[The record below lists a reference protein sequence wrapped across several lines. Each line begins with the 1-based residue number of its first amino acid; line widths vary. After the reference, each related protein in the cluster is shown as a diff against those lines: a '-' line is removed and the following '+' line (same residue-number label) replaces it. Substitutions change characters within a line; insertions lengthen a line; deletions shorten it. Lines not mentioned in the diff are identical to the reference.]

1 MKKIIFSMSA
11 LLMMVSCMNENET
24 TPVVTGDK
32 ISYFTAGFEAA
43 EADDAEDAPE
53 SKTILNKDNNFA
65 VTWVAEDPVT
75 ISDGSQ
81 SYLFKAVSTGLT
93 TTLSPVEASLELPAG
108 KTYYAHYPSDANSTW
123 NGSKVTFTT
132 PSVVTPNYGTFP
144 YNASVAATNSSDFT
158 FKNVGA
164 LIRFRVNRS
173 NVTKVVFEAAGGE
186 YLAGE
191 VTVDCANPADI
202 AVTPGK
208 GSTSV
213 TVNGTLASN
222 QDYYIPVLP
231 VTFSKGLTV
240 TIYLSNTKIH
250 TEPVYFTRT
259 TQSFTLSRSSRVE
272 MGYLTLYDP
281 NDTDTFIPDEAYTPL
296 PPRGS
301 VIDSTAPGGYY
312 FPLACGIDVAGA
324 DLETDGTKTWRD
336 YCDPDKVLTKNP
348 TTGEIAPVNPCPAGW
363 SLPTS
368 AQLTALIADNVID
381 KTVTNNPGYDYFYW
395 KMRNG
400 ERSNG
405 DIFGAL
411 YDLVEVR
418 VLSCETYPGK
428 DNQIYRLQ
436 VNRSS
441 TPSLKIS
448 NTGVTTTV
456 NASTSTENYKSI
468 LRCVRQ
474 AAN

>member
-32 ISYFTAGFEAA
+32 ISYFTAGFETA
-43 EADDAEDAPE
+43 EADEAEEAAE

-81 SYLFKAVSTGLT
+81 SYLFKADSEGLT
-93 TTLSPVEASLELPAG
+93 TTLSPVDASLELPSG
-108 KTYYAHYPSDANSTW
+108 KTYYAHYPSDANAEW

-132 PSVVTPNYGTFP
+132 PAEFTPNYGTFP

-202 AVTPGK
+202 TVTPGK

-213 TVNGTLASN
+213 TVNGTLTSN
-222 QDYYIPVLP
+222 QDYFIPVLP

-240 TIYLSNTKIH
+240 TIYLANTQIH

-272 MGYLTLYDP
+272 MGFITRYPDQTIL
-281 NDTDTFIPDEAYTPL
+281 IPDSEYKPL

-301 VIDSTAPGGYY
+301 VIDASAPGGYY
-312 FPLACGIDVAGA
+312 FPLVGGIDVAGELVL
-324 DLETDGTKTWRD
+324 DPFTNPEHQQLTYNT
-336 YCDPDKVLTKNP
+336 YCRENGQFK
-348 TTGEIAPVNPCPAGW
+348 NPCPEGW
-363 SLPTS
+363 SLPTVAQIDYMVDPDNHVFTLNPS
-368 AQLTALIADNVID
+368 ASN
-381 KTVTNNPGYDYFYW
+381 KPGDDYLYW
-395 KMRNG
+395 HMRTG

-405 DIFGAL
+405 DIWGATRTNPN
-411 YDLVEVR
+411 VF
-418 VLSCETYPGK
+418 VLSNEMRNSTDVWLMK
-428 DNQIYRLQ
+428 
-436 VNRSS
+436 VNRPSS
-441 TPSLKIS
+441 NP
-448 NTGVTTTV
+448 TV
-456 NASTSTENYKSI
+456 GKSSVSIDRTFKYGNNPQYYI

>member
-32 ISYFTAGFEAA
+32 ISYFTAGFETA
-43 EADDAEDAPE
+43 EADDAEEAAD

-75 ISDGSQ
+75 ISDGSH
-81 SYLFKAVSTGLT
+81 SYLFKADSEGAT
-93 TTLSPVEASLELPAG
+93 TTLSPVETSLELPSG
-108 KTYYAHYPSDANSTW
+108 KTYYAHYPSDANAEW

-132 PSVVTPNYGTFP
+132 PAEFTPNYGTFP

-158 FKNVGA
+158 FKNIGA

-202 AVTPGK
+202 TVTPGK

-213 TVNGTLASN
+213 TVNGTLTSN
-222 QDYYIPVLP
+222 QDYFIPVLP
-231 VTFSKGLTV
+231 VNFSKGLTV
-240 TIYLSNTKIH
+240 TIYLATN
-250 TEPVYFTRT
+250 VYHTRT
-259 TQSFTLSRSSRVE
+259 TQPFTLARSSRIE
-272 MGYLTLYDP
+272 MGYITRYPDQTTL
-281 NDTDTFIPDEAYTPL
+281 IPDSEYKPL

-301 VIDSTAPGGYY
+301 VIDASAPGGYY
-312 FPLACGIDVAGA
+312 FPLVGGIDVAGELVL
-324 DLETDGTKTWRD
+324 DPFTNTEHQQLTYNT
-336 YCDPDKVLTKNP
+336 YCRENGQFK
-348 TTGEIAPVNPCPAGW
+348 NPCPEGW
-363 SLPTS
+363 SLPTK
-368 AQLTALIADNVID
+368 AQLDYLVNPKNGAFTLD
-381 KTVTNNPGYDYFYW
+381 KTASNNPGDDYIYW
-395 KMRNG
+395 HMRTG

-405 DIFGAL
+405 DIWGATRT
-411 YDLVEVR
+411 YPTVF
-418 VLSCETYPGK
+418 VLSNELRQA
-428 DNQIYRLQ
+428 DQ
-436 VNRSS
+436 VWLMKVVRSS
-441 TPSLKIS
+441 GELSIS
-448 NTGVTTTV
+448 SSSVSIDRTFKY
-456 NASTSTENYKSI
+456 SSNYYI

>member
-32 ISYFTAGFEAA
+32 ISYFTAGFETS
-43 EADDAEDAPE
+43 EADDAEEAAD

-75 ISDGSQ
+75 ISDGSH
-81 SYLFKAVSTGLT
+81 SYLFKADSEGAT
-93 TTLSPVEASLELPAG
+93 TTLSPVETSLELPSG
-108 KTYYAHYPSDANSTW
+108 KTYYAHYPSDADAVW
-123 NGSKVTFTT
+123 NGGKVTFTT
-132 PSVVTPNYGTFP
+132 PAEFTPNYGTFP

-158 FKNVGA
+158 FKNIGA

-202 AVTPGK
+202 TVTPGK

-213 TVNGTLASN
+213 TVNGTLTSN
-222 QDYYIPVLP
+222 QDYFIPVLP
-231 VTFSKGLTV
+231 VNFSKGLTV
-240 TIYLSNTKIH
+240 TIYLSTN
-250 TEPVYFTRT
+250 VYHTRT
-259 TQSFTLSRSSRVE
+259 TQPFTLARSSRIE
-272 MGYLTLYDP
+272 MGYITRYPDQTTL
-281 NDTDTFIPDEAYTPL
+281 IPDSEYKPL

-301 VIDSTAPGGYY
+301 VIDASAPGGYY
-312 FPLACGIDVAGA
+312 FPLVGGIDVAGELVL
-324 DLETDGTKTWRD
+324 DPFTNTTDQAYTYQT
-336 YCDPDKVLTKNP
+336 YCMENGSYK
-348 TTGEIAPVNPCPAGW
+348 NPCPEGW
-363 SLPTS
+363 NLPTKV
-368 AQLTALIADNVID
+368 QLDYIVNPDNGAFTLDSTAS
-381 KTVTNNPGYDYFYW
+381 NNPGDDYIYW
-395 KMRNG
+395 HMRTG

-405 DIFGAL
+405 DIWGAT
-411 YDLVEVR
+411 R
-418 VLSCETYPGK
+418 TYPTVYVLTNEMRTA
-428 DNQIYRLQ
+428 DQ
-436 VNRSS
+436 VWLMKIVRSS
-441 TPSLKIS
+441 GELSVAPSSVAITRAFKYS
-448 NTGVTTTV
+448 N
-456 NASTSTENYKSI
+456 NFYI

>member
-1 MKKIIFSMSA
+1 MV
-11 LLMMVSCMNENET
+11 VSCMNEKET
-24 TPVVTGDK
+24 TPVLTGET
-32 ISYFTAGFEAA
+32 ISCFTAGFEGQ
-43 EADDAEDAPE
+43 EAVEE
-53 SKTILNKDNNFA
+53 IGEQTKTVLNTSA
-65 VTWVAEDPVT
+65 WTVSWEAEDPVT
-75 ISDGSQ
+75 ISDGSE
-81 SYLFKAVSTGLT
+81 SYLFKAASAGLK
-93 TTLSPVEASLELPAG
+93 TTLSPVEASLELPVG
-108 KTYYAHYPSDANSTW
+108 KTYYAHYPSDANCIW

-144 YNASVAATNSSDFT
+144 YNASVAVTNSSDFT

-191 VTVDCANPADI
+191 VTVDCANPSEI
-202 AVTPGK
+202 VVTPGK

-213 TVNGTLASN
+213 TVNGTLASK

-240 TIYLSNTKIH
+240 TIYLTNTQIH
-250 TEPVYFTRT
+250 KEPVYFTRT

-281 NDTDTFIPDEAYTPL
+281 NDTETFIPDEAYTPL

-301 VIDSTAPGGYY
+301 VIDASAPGGYY
-312 FPLACGIDVAGA
+312 FPLVGGIDVAGELVLDPFTNA
-324 DLETDGTKTWRD
+324 AHQQLTYNT
-336 YCDPDKVLTKNP
+336 YCRENDQFK
-348 TTGEIAPVNPCPAGW
+348 NPCPEGW
-363 SLPTS
+363 SLPTVAQIDYMVNPDNHVFTLDPS
-368 AQLTALIADNVID
+368 AS
-381 KTVTNNPGYDYFYW
+381 NNPGDDYLYW
-395 KMRNG
+395 HMRTG

-405 DIFGAL
+405 DIWGATKTNPN
-411 YDLVEVR
+411 VF
-418 VLSCETYPGK
+418 VLSNEMRNSTDVWLMK
-428 DNQIYRLQ
+428 
-436 VNRSS
+436 VNRPSS
-441 TPSLKIS
+441 NP
-448 NTGVTTTV
+448 TV
-456 NASTSTENYKSI
+456 AKSSVSIDRTFKYGNNPQYYI

>member
-1 MKKIIFSMSA
+1 MI
-11 LLMMVSCMNENET
+11 VSCLNENET
-24 TPVVTGDK
+24 APVITGDT
-32 ISYFTAGFEAA
+32 ISCFTAGFEGQ
-43 EADDAEDAPE
+43 EAVEEVMDET
-53 SKTILNKDNNFA
+53 KTVLNASDWA
-65 VTWVAEDPVT
+65 VSWVADDPVT

-81 SYLFKAVSTGLT
+81 SYLFKAASEGLT

-108 KTYYAHYPSDANSTW
+108 KTYYAHYPSDANATW

-191 VTVDCANPADI
+191 ITVDCENPADVT
-202 AVTPGK
+202 VTPGK
-208 GSTSV
+208 GSKSV
-213 TVNGTLASN
+213 TVNGTLTSN
-222 QDYYIPVLP
+222 QDYFIPVLP

-240 TIYLSNTKIH
+240 TIYLATN
-250 TEPVYFTRT
+250 VYHTRT
-259 TQSFTLSRSSRVE
+259 TQPFTLARSSRVE
-272 MGYLTLYDP
+272 MGYITRYPDQSTL
-281 NDTDTFIPDEAYTPL
+281 IPDSEYKPL

-301 VIDSTAPGGYY
+301 VIDATAPGGYY
-312 FPLACGIDVAGA
+312 YPLLCGIDVAGA

-336 YCDPDKVLTKNP
+336 YCDPDKTLTKNP
-348 TTGEIAPVNPCPAGW
+348 AIGETAPVNPCPAGW
-363 SLPTS
+363 ALPTS
-368 AQLTALIADNVID
+368 AQFTAMMADNVID
-381 KTVTNNPGYDYFYW
+381 KTASNNPGYDYFYW
-395 KMRNG
+395 KMRDG

-411 YDLVEVR
+411 YNLVEVR

-428 DNQIYRLQ
+428 DNQIYRMQ

-441 TPSLKIS
+441 SPSLKLS
-448 NTGVTTTV
+448 NTAVSTTV
-456 NASTSTENYKSI
+456 NAYTSTDNYKNI

-474 AAN
+474 AQ

>member
-32 ISYFTAGFEAA
+32 ISYFTAGFETA
-43 EADDAEDAPE
+43 EADDAEEAAD

-75 ISDGSQ
+75 ISDGSH
-81 SYLFKAVSTGLT
+81 SYLFKADSEGAT
-93 TTLSPVEASLELPAG
+93 TTLSPVETSLELPSG
-108 KTYYAHYPSDANSTW
+108 KTYYAHYPSDADAVW

-132 PSVVTPNYGTFP
+132 PAEFTPNYGTFP

-158 FKNVGA
+158 FKNIGA

-202 AVTPGK
+202 TVTPGK

-213 TVNGTLASN
+213 TVNGTLTSN
-222 QDYYIPVLP
+222 QDYFIPVLP
-231 VTFSKGLTV
+231 LNFSKGLTV
-240 TIYLSNTKIH
+240 TIYLSTN
-250 TEPVYFTRT
+250 VYHTRT
-259 TQSFTLSRSSRVE
+259 TQPFTLARSSRIE
-272 MGYLTLYDP
+272 MGYITRYPDQTTL
-281 NDTDTFIPDEAYTPL
+281 IPDSEYKPL

-301 VIDSTAPGGYY
+301 VIDASAPGGYY
-312 FPLACGIDVAGA
+312 FPLVGGIDVAGELVL
-324 DLETDGTKTWRD
+324 DPFTNTEHQQLTYNT
-336 YCDPDKVLTKNP
+336 YCRENGQFK
-348 TTGEIAPVNPCPAGW
+348 NPCPEGW
-363 SLPTS
+363 SLPTK
-368 AQLTALIADNVID
+368 AQLDYLVNPENGAFTLD
-381 KTVTNNPGYDYFYW
+381 KTASNNPGDDYIYW
-395 KMRNG
+395 HMRTG

-405 DIFGAL
+405 DIWGATRT
-411 YDLVEVR
+411 YPTVF
-418 VLSCETYPGK
+418 VLSNELRQA
-428 DNQIYRLQ
+428 DQ
-436 VNRSS
+436 VWLMKVVRSS
-441 TPSLKIS
+441 GELSIS
-448 NTGVTTTV
+448 SSSVSIDRTFKYSN
-456 NASTSTENYKSI
+456 NYYI

>member
-1 MKKIIFSMSA
+1 
-11 LLMMVSCMNENET
+11 MNEKET
-24 TPVVTGDK
+24 TPVLTGET
-32 ISYFTAGFEAA
+32 ISCFTAGFEGQ
-43 EADDAEDAPE
+43 EAVEE
-53 SKTILNKDNNFA
+53 IGEQTKTVLNTSA
-65 VTWVAEDPVT
+65 WTVSWEAEDPVT
-75 ISDGSQ
+75 ISDGSE
-81 SYLFKAVSTGLT
+81 SYLFKAASAGLK
-93 TTLSPVEASLELPAG
+93 TTLSPVEASLELPVG
-108 KTYYAHYPSDANSTW
+108 KTYYAHYPSDANCIW

-144 YNASVAATNSSDFT
+144 YNASVAVTNSSDFT

-191 VTVDCANPADI
+191 VTVDCTNPADVT
-202 AVTPGK
+202 VTPGK

-213 TVNGTLASN
+213 TVNGTLTSN

-240 TIYLSNTKIH
+240 TIYLSTN
-250 TEPVYFTRT
+250 VYHTRT
-259 TQSFTLSRSSRVE
+259 TQPFTLARSSRVE
-272 MGYLTLYDP
+272 MGYITRYPDQTTL
-281 NDTDTFIPDEAYTPL
+281 IPDSEYKPL

-301 VIDSTAPGGYY
+301 VIDASAPGGYY

-348 TTGEIAPVNPCPAGW
+348 TTGEIAPVNPCPTGW

-381 KTVTNNPGYDYFYW
+381 TNAKKDPGYDYFYW

-411 YDLVEVR
+411 VNLVEVR

-441 TPSLKIS
+441 SPSLKIS
-448 NTGVTTTV
+448 NTSVTTTV
-456 NASTSTENYKSI
+456 NASTSTDNYKSI

>member
-32 ISYFTAGFEAA
+32 ISYFTAGFETA
-43 EADDAEDAPE
+43 EADDAEEAAD

-75 ISDGSQ
+75 ISDGSH
-81 SYLFKAVSTGLT
+81 SYLFKADSEGAT
-93 TTLSPVEASLELPAG
+93 TTLSPVETSLELPSG
-108 KTYYAHYPSDANSTW
+108 KTYYAHYPSDADAVW

-132 PSVVTPNYGTFP
+132 PAEFTPNYGTFP

-158 FKNVGA
+158 FKNIGA

-202 AVTPGK
+202 TVTPGK

-213 TVNGTLASN
+213 TVNGTLTSN
-222 QDYYIPVLP
+222 QDYFIPVLP
-231 VTFSKGLTV
+231 LNFSKGLTV
-240 TIYLSNTKIH
+240 TIYLSTN
-250 TEPVYFTRT
+250 VYHTRT
-259 TQSFTLSRSSRVE
+259 TQPFTLARSSRIE
-272 MGYLTLYDP
+272 MGYITRYPDQTTL
-281 NDTDTFIPDEAYTPL
+281 IPDSEYKPL

-301 VIDSTAPGGYY
+301 VIDASAPGGYY
-312 FPLACGIDVAGA
+312 FPLVGGIDVAGELVL
-324 DLETDGTKTWRD
+324 DPFTNTEHQQLTYNT
-336 YCDPDKVLTKNP
+336 YCRENGQFK
-348 TTGEIAPVNPCPAGW
+348 NPCPEGW
-363 SLPTS
+363 SLPTK
-368 AQLTALIADNVID
+368 AQLDYLVNPKNGAFTLD
-381 KTVTNNPGYDYFYW
+381 KTASNNPGDDYIYW
-395 KMRNG
+395 HMRTG

-405 DIFGAL
+405 DIWGATRT
-411 YDLVEVR
+411 YPTVF
-418 VLSCETYPGK
+418 VLSNELRQA
-428 DNQIYRLQ
+428 DQ
-436 VNRSS
+436 VWLMKVVRSS
-441 TPSLKIS
+441 GELSIS
-448 NTGVTTTV
+448 SSSVSIDRTFKY
-456 NASTSTENYKSI
+456 SSNYYI

>member
-32 ISYFTAGFEAA
+32 ISYFTAGFETA
-43 EADDAEDAPE
+43 EADDAEEAAD

-75 ISDGSQ
+75 ISDGSH
-81 SYLFKAVSTGLT
+81 SYLFKADSEGAT
-93 TTLSPVEASLELPAG
+93 TTLSPVETSLELPSG
-108 KTYYAHYPSDANSTW
+108 KTYYAHYPSDADAVW
-123 NGSKVTFTT
+123 NGGKVTFTT
-132 PSVVTPNYGTFP
+132 PAEFTPNYGTFP

-158 FKNVGA
+158 FKNIGA

-202 AVTPGK
+202 TVTPGK

-213 TVNGTLASN
+213 TVNGTLTSN
-222 QDYYIPVLP
+222 QDYFIPVLP
-231 VTFSKGLTV
+231 VNFSKGLTV
-240 TIYLSNTKIH
+240 TIYLSTN
-250 TEPVYFTRT
+250 VYHTRT
-259 TQSFTLSRSSRVE
+259 TQPFTLARSSRIE
-272 MGYLTLYDP
+272 MGYITRYPDQTTL
-281 NDTDTFIPDEAYTPL
+281 IPDSEYKPL

-301 VIDSTAPGGYY
+301 VIDASAPGGYY
-312 FPLACGIDVAGA
+312 FPLVGGIDVAGELVL
-324 DLETDGTKTWRD
+324 DPFTNTEHQQLTYNT
-336 YCDPDKVLTKNP
+336 YCRENGQFK
-348 TTGEIAPVNPCPAGW
+348 NPCPEGW
-363 SLPTS
+363 SLPTK
-368 AQLTALIADNVID
+368 AQLDYLVNPKNGAFTLD
-381 KTVTNNPGYDYFYW
+381 KTASNNPGDDYIYW
-395 KMRNG
+395 HMRTG

-405 DIFGAL
+405 DIWGATRT
-411 YDLVEVR
+411 YPTVF
-418 VLSCETYPGK
+418 VLSNELRQA
-428 DNQIYRLQ
+428 DQ
-436 VNRSS
+436 VWLMKVVRSS
-441 TPSLKIS
+441 GELSIS
-448 NTGVTTTV
+448 SSSVSIDRTFKY
-456 NASTSTENYKSI
+456 SSNYYI

>member
-1 MKKIIFSMSA
+1 MKKIIIPISA
-11 LLMMVSCMNENET
+11 LLMTVSCMNEKET
-24 TPVVTGDK
+24 APVVTGET
-32 ISYFTAGFEAA
+32 ISYFTAGFEMEEPA
-43 EADDAEDAPE
+43 EAIEEDT
-53 SKTILNKDNNFA
+53 KTILNTTDWS
-65 VTWVAEDPVT
+65 VSWVAEDPVT

-81 SYLFKAVSTGLT
+81 SYLFKADSEGAT
-93 TTLSPVEASLELPAG
+93 TTLSPVETSLELPSG

-173 NVTKVVFEAAGGE
+173 NVTKVIFEAAGGE

-191 VTVDCANPADI
+191 VTVDCANPSDI
-202 AVTPGK
+202 TVTPRK

-213 TVNGTLASN
+213 TVNGTLAPN

-240 TIYLSNTKIH
+240 TIYLSTN
-250 TEPVYFTRT
+250 VYHTRT
-259 TQSFTLSRSSRVE
+259 TQPFTLARSSRIE
-272 MGYLTLYDP
+272 MGYITRYPDQTTL
-281 NDTDTFIPDEAYTPL
+281 IPDSEYKPL

-301 VIDSTAPGGYY
+301 VIDASAPGGYY
-312 FPLACGIDVAGA
+312 FPLVGGIDVAGA
-324 DLETDGTKTWRD
+324 LVLDPFTNSEHQALTYNT
-336 YCDPDKVLTKNP
+336 YCRENGQFK
-348 TTGEIAPVNPCPAGW
+348 NPCPEGW
-363 SLPTS
+363 SLPTK
-368 AQLTALIADNVID
+368 AQLDYLVDPENGAFTLDNTAS
-381 KTVTNNPGYDYFYW
+381 NNPGDDYIYW
-395 KMRNG
+395 HMRTG

-405 DIFGAL
+405 DIWGATRT
-411 YDLVEVR
+411 YPTVY
-418 VLSCETYPGK
+418 VLSNELRAA
-428 DNQIYRLQ
+428 DQ
-436 VNRSS
+436 VWLMKVVRSS
-441 TPSLKIS
+441 GELSIS
-448 NTGVTTTV
+448 SSSVSIDRTFKY
-456 NASTSTENYKSI
+456 SSNYYI

>member
-1 MKKIIFSMSA
+1 
-11 LLMMVSCMNENET
+11 MNEKET
-24 TPVVTGDK
+24 TPVLTGET
-32 ISYFTAGFEAA
+32 ISCFTAGFEGQ
-43 EADDAEDAPE
+43 EAVEE
-53 SKTILNKDNNFA
+53 IGEQTKTVLNTSEWT
-65 VTWVAEDPVT
+65 VSWEAEDPVT
-75 ISDGSQ
+75 ISDGSE
-81 SYLFKAVSTGLT
+81 SYLFKAASAGLK
-93 TTLSPVEASLELPAG
+93 TTLSPVEASLELPVG
-108 KTYYAHYPSDANSTW
+108 KTYYAHYPSDANCIW

-144 YNASVAATNSSDFT
+144 YNASVAVTNSSDFT

-191 VTVDCANPADI
+191 VTVDCANPSEI
-202 AVTPGK
+202 VVTPGK

-213 TVNGTLASN
+213 TVNGTLASK

-240 TIYLSNTKIH
+240 TIYLTNTQIH
-250 TEPVYFTRT
+250 KEPVYFTRT

-281 NDTDTFIPDEAYTPL
+281 NDTETFIPDEAYTPL

-301 VIDSTAPGGYY
+301 VIDASAPGGYY
-312 FPLACGIDVAGA
+312 FPLVGGIDVAGELVLDPFTNSEHQA
-324 DLETDGTKTWRD
+324 LTYNT
-336 YCDPDKVLTKNP
+336 YCRVNDQFK
-348 TTGEIAPVNPCPAGW
+348 NPCPEGW
-363 SLPTS
+363 SLPTK
-368 AQLTALIADNVID
+368 AQLDYLVDPKNGAFTLD
-381 KTVTNNPGYDYFYW
+381 KTASNDPGDDYIYW
-395 KMRNG
+395 HMRTG

-405 DIFGAL
+405 DIWGATRT
-411 YDLVEVR
+411 YTTVF
-418 VLSCETYPGK
+418 VLSNELRQA
-428 DNQIYRLQ
+428 DQ
-436 VNRSS
+436 VLLMKVVRSS
-441 TPSLKIS
+441 GELSIS
-448 NTGVTTTV
+448 SSSVSIDRTFKYN
-456 NASTSTENYKSI
+456 SNYYI

>member
-32 ISYFTAGFEAA
+32 ISYFTAGFETA
-43 EADDAEDAPE
+43 EADEAEEAAE

-81 SYLFKAVSTGLT
+81 SYLFKADSEGPT
-93 TTLSPVEASLELPAG
+93 TTLSPVDASLELPSG
-108 KTYYAHYPSDANSTW
+108 KTYYAHYPSDADAVW

-132 PSVVTPNYGTFP
+132 PSEVTPNYGTFP

-202 AVTPGK
+202 TVTPGK

-213 TVNGTLASN
+213 TVNGTLSSN
-222 QDYYIPVLP
+222 EDYYIPVLP
-231 VTFSKGLTV
+231 VNFSKGLTV
-240 TIYLSNTKIH
+240 TIYLSTN
-250 TEPVYFTRT
+250 VYHTRT
-259 TQSFTLSRSSRVE
+259 TQPFTLARSSRIE
-272 MGYLTLYDP
+272 MGYITRYPDQTTL
-281 NDTDTFIPDEAYTPL
+281 IPDSEYKPL

-301 VIDSTAPGGYY
+301 VIDASAPGGYY
-312 FPLACGIDVAGA
+312 FPLVGGIDVAGELVL
-324 DLETDGTKTWRD
+324 DPFTNTEHQQLTYNT
-336 YCDPDKVLTKNP
+336 YCRENGQFK
-348 TTGEIAPVNPCPAGW
+348 NPCPEGW
-363 SLPTS
+363 SLPTK
-368 AQLTALIADNVID
+368 AQLDYLVNPKNGAFTLD
-381 KTVTNNPGYDYFYW
+381 KTASNNPGDDYIYW
-395 KMRNG
+395 HMRTG

-405 DIFGAL
+405 DIWGATRT
-411 YDLVEVR
+411 YPTVF
-418 VLSCETYPGK
+418 VLSNELRQA
-428 DNQIYRLQ
+428 DQ
-436 VNRSS
+436 VWLMKVVRSS
-441 TPSLKIS
+441 GELSIS
-448 NTGVTTTV
+448 SSSVSIDRTFKY
-456 NASTSTENYKSI
+456 SSNYYI

>member
-32 ISYFTAGFEAA
+32 ISYFTAGFETA
-43 EADDAEDAPE
+43 EADDAEEAAD

-75 ISDGSQ
+75 ISDGSH
-81 SYLFKAVSTGLT
+81 SYLFKADSEGAT
-93 TTLSPVEASLELPAG
+93 TTLSPVETSLELPSG
-108 KTYYAHYPSDANSTW
+108 KTYYAHYPSDADAVW

-191 VTVDCANPADI
+191 VTVDCANPSDI
-202 AVTPGK
+202 TVTPGK
-208 GSTSV
+208 GSKSV
-213 TVNGTLASN
+213 TVNGTLTSN

-240 TIYLSNTKIH
+240 TIYLSTN
-250 TEPVYFTRT
+250 VYYTRT
-259 TQSFTLSRSSRVE
+259 TQQFTLARSSRVE
-272 MGYLTLYDP
+272 MGYITRYPDQTTL
-281 NDTDTFIPDEAYTPL
+281 IPDSEYKPL

-301 VIDSTAPGGYY
+301 VIDASAPGGYY
-312 FPLACGIDVAGA
+312 FPLVGGIDVAGELVL
-324 DLETDGTKTWRD
+324 DPFTNTTDQAYTYQT
-336 YCDPDKVLTKNP
+336 YCMENGSYK
-348 TTGEIAPVNPCPAGW
+348 NPCPEGW
-363 SLPTS
+363 NLPTKV
-368 AQLTALIADNVID
+368 QLDYIVNPDNGAFTLDPTAS
-381 KTVTNNPGYDYFYW
+381 NNPGDDYIYW
-395 KMRNG
+395 HMRTG

-405 DIFGAL
+405 DIWGAT
-411 YDLVEVR
+411 
-418 VLSCETYPGK
+418 CTYPTVYVLTNEMRTA
-428 DNQIYRLQ
+428 DQ
-436 VNRSS
+436 VWLMKIVRSS
-441 TPSLKIS
+441 GELSVAASSVAITRTFKYS
-448 NTGVTTTV
+448 N
-456 NASTSTENYKSI
+456 NFYI